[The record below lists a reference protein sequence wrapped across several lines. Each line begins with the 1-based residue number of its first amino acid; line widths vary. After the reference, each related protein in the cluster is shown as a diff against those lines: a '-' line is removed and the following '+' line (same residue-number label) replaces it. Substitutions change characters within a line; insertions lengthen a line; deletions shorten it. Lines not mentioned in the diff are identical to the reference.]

1 MQSAE
6 RDEEEPGNQPS
17 QATMQWGSPQPR
29 SGEGAAE
36 RGGSGY
42 LTSYSGVP
50 SGAACS
56 SGRHTVAM
64 ILSASVWRLAVHSG
78 NR

>member
-36 RGGSGY
+36 RDGSGY
-42 LTSYSGVP
+42 LPPIRVSLQVLPARVAGTP
-50 SGAACS
+50 SP
-56 SGRHTVAM
+56 
-64 ILSASVWRLAVHSG
+64 
-78 NR
+78 